1 MGTEI
6 PVSAAHSS
14 LENAPLISR
23 KTFLVSILVIISYYT
38 PVCQDVIIRI
48 YFLSAKKDE
57 DSRRRKPPHLDPKNS
72 GFNAMASHFDTEN
85 VVSVRQTTHYQILD
99 NPSIVWYNITS

>member
-1 MGTEI
+1 MMCNTMHTSHDAFRFRGLNKS
-6 PVSAAHSS
+6 SAEV
-14 LENAPLISR
+14 LQVL
-23 KTFLVSILVIISYYT
+23 
-38 PVCQDVIIRI
+38 
-48 YFLSAKKDE
+48 KDGPKSVGE
-57 DSRRRKPPHLDPKNS
+57 LATLTGRHRTTILDPKNS